1 MVFYRKR
8 DKRVAEWSK
17 KLQEKAEENRKTT
30 ADFQKKQREER
41 KKLLAAGNLG
51 GFNMNDMEEQL
62 RQLEGAYTDSEED
75 YAEEEEEYDELI
87 DEVLRE
93 NIAEQSSMD

>member
-1 MVFYRKR
+1 MTKLYHFDVFVFCRKQ
-8 DKRVAEWSK
+8 DKRVAEWS
-17 KLQEKAEENRKTT
+17 EKAEENRKTT

-75 YAEEEEEYDELI
+75 YAEEEEE
-87 DEVLRE
+87 
-93 NIAEQSSMD
+93 